1 MPNRQEEFLIHSL
14 EDLQVFADKLAL
26 ELQGG
31 EVIALQGELGAGK
44 TTLVKFLA
52 AALGVNQE
60 VSSPTF
66 ALERQ
71 YATNQAFKLHH
82 FDWYRLDTAKAVKDL
97 GVQELFG
104 QPNAVC
110 VIEWPQRGVKLL
122 PSDTMW
128 IYIDY
133 VDTQTRKIT
142 FHRRS

>member
-71 YATNQAFKLHH
+71 YATLIFHCENRPLI
-82 FDWYRLDTAKAVKDL
+82 KARYMSKKSK
-97 GVQELFG
+97 
-104 QPNAVC
+104 PYSTICAV
-110 VIEWPQRGVKLL
+110 L
-122 PSDTMW
+122 
-128 IYIDY
+128 
-133 VDTQTRKIT
+133 RKA
-142 FHRRS
+142 

>member
-1 MPNRQEEFLIHSL
+1 MNSPQEELLIHSL
-14 EDLQVFADKLAL
+14 DDLQTFANTIAT

-44 TTLVKFLA
+44 TTLAKYIA
-52 AALGVNQE
+52 AALGVTQE

-71 YATNQAFKLHH
+71 YQTNQSFTLHH
-82 FDWYRLDTAKAVKDL
+82 FDWYRLENSKEVEEL
-97 GVQELFG
+97 GVKELCG
-104 QPNAVC
+104 QKNTIC
-110 VIEWPQRGVKLL
+110 VIEWPQRGGKLL

-142 FHRRS
+142 LHRRS

>member
-1 MPNRQEEFLIHSL
+1 MQNRQEEILIHSL
-14 EDLQVFADKLAL
+14 EDLQVFADKLAI

-71 YATNQAFKLHH
+71 YATNQSFKLHH
-82 FDWYRLDTAKAVKDL
+82 FDWYRLETAKAVKDL
-97 GVQELFG
+97 GVQELFS

-110 VIEWPQRGVKLL
+110 VVEWPQRGSKLL

>member
-1 MPNRQEEFLIHSL
+1 MQNRQEEILIHSL
-14 EDLQVFADKLAL
+14 EDLQVFADKLAM

-71 YATNQAFKLHH
+71 YATNQSFKLHH
-82 FDWYRLDTAKAVKDL
+82 FDWYRLETAKAVKDL
-97 GVQELFG
+97 GVQELFS

-110 VIEWPQRGVKLL
+110 VVEWPQRGSKLL

>member
-1 MPNRQEEFLIHSL
+1 MQNRQEESLIHSL
-14 EDLQVFADKLAL
+14 EDLQVFADKLAM

-60 VSSPTF
+60 VTSPTF

-71 YATNQAFKLHH
+71 YTTNQAFKLHH
-82 FDWYRLDTAKAVKDL
+82 FDWYRLETAKAVKDL

-104 QPNAVC
+104 QPNVVC
-110 VIEWPQRGVKLL
+110 VVEWPQRGSKLL